1 MPLTV
6 TQLARLCGLSRS
18 TLLYY
23 ESAGLLKPARRG
35 PGKYRIY
42 GERDVAR
49 LRQLCVYRDAGLKLG
64 DIRSLLDSPASDA
77 ALVLERRLVEL
88 EGEIGTLRE
97 HQAAIARLLKNTDRL
112 RRMKMVTKQKWTG
125 IMRAAGFSEDDMR
138 RWHAVF
144 EKNAPAEH
152 QEFLEFLHIPGEEVA
167 SIREWS
173 RQLGAE
179 G

>member
-1 MPLTV
+1 MALTV
-6 TQLARLCGLSRS
+6 THLARLCGLSRS

-35 PGKYRIY
+35 TGNYRVY
-42 GERDVAR
+42 GERDLAR

-88 EGEIGTLRE
+88 EGEIGKLRE

-138 RWHAVF
+138 RW
-144 EKNAPAEH
+144 
-152 QEFLEFLHIPGEEVA
+152 
-167 SIREWS
+167 
-173 RQLGAE
+173 
-179 G
+179 